1 VTITQNDIQNY
12 IGCDTSK
19 RMLDI
24 FDPLTRRLT
33 RVDNNEP
40 GLEAFV
46 QSLIPGVSFV
56 VFEATGHCDRLLRI
70 ALGKAGIS
78 YARLNPVMVRRYA
91 QAKGRLA
98 KTDRLDAR
106 ILSQFG
112 ASFKPEPDQP
122 IDLERETLA
131 ALARR
136 RDQLIDMRAKE
147 KKHLPEIFDDMIK
160 GDVEASIASLNAR
173 IGALETEIQRNI
185 QSTQAFATQNKRLCS
200 APGIGKVT
208 ALTLMALMPELGHIT
223 PKAIAALAGL
233 APMNNDSG
241 RRTGKR
247 TIKGGRSR
255 VRKALYMAALSAIKA
270 SARFKTFYQAI
281 ATRSGSKKLAIVA
294 TARKLLTVLNA
305 MERTKNDFA

>member
-1 VTITQNDIQNY
+1 MTITQNQTQNY

-24 FDPLTRRLT
+24 YDPFTRRLT
-33 RVDNNEP
+33 RVDNDEA

-46 QSLIPGVSFV
+46 QSLVRGESFV
-56 VFEATGHCDRLLRI
+56 VFEATGGCDRLLRI

-78 YARLNPVMVRRYA
+78 YARVNPVMVRRFA

-112 ASFKPEPDQP
+112 TSFKPEANQP
-122 IDLERETLA
+122 VDLERERLG

-136 RDQLIDMRAKE
+136 RDQLVDMRAKE
-147 KKHLPEIFDDMIK
+147 KKHLAEVFDDMIK
-160 GDVEASIASLNAR
+160 ADIAHSINALDIR
-173 IGALETEIQRNI
+173 IEALEAEIQRQI
-185 QSTQAFATQNKRLCS
+185 QSIEAFAAQNKRLCS

-208 ALTLMALMPELGHIT
+208 ALTLMALMPELGKTT

-247 TIKGGRSR
+247 SIKGGRSR
-255 VRKALYMAALSAIKA
+255 VRKALYMAALGAIRA
-270 SARFKTFYQAI
+270 SNRFHNFYQAI
-281 ATRSGSKKLAIVA
+281 ALRSGSKKLAIIA

-305 MERTKNDFA
+305 MERTKNQFA